1 MHRVYCARR
10 ALLLHFEQGS
20 ATQYADARKSHLPA
34 CYSRVGKREW
44 ERGRKK
50 LPIKTDLIPHYIPN
64 NIESAAK
71 IDAKKPCENARNTR
85 KASISAK
92 RVGNFFARRQ
102 LLQVAVGKRV
112 HACTAAAA

>member
-1 MHRVYCARR
+1 MKSPFYFLFLILIFLTACKQESKKST
-10 ALLLHFEQGS
+10 EQFPVS
-20 ATQYADARKSHLPA
+20 KNKNVNTPTESVPKNE
-34 CYSRVGKREW
+34 KE
-44 ERGRKK
+44 K
-50 LPIKTDLIPHYIPN
+50 LAP
-64 NIESAAK
+64 K
-71 IDAKKPCENARNTR
+71 IDSKKPCENARNTR